1 MRRAIQAAAG
11 LASGLTMLGV
21 AVAPVSASQPAIH
34 FVEDVAGDTIVCE
47 STTYTITSGS
57 IKFTIHEGQSQT
69 GNTNFTGTITPQDVV
84 AEDSAGNEVDV
95 SGAFW
100 FGGTSNARRGA
111 EQFWSTGKL
120 QLVDQGAGSVDSVN
134 VTFFVQV
141 VDGEVT
147 NIKDFDFGT
156 CAEPAD

>member
-1 MRRAIQAAAG
+1 MRRVGKAAAVF
-11 LASGLTMLGV
+11 ASGLTVLGV
-21 AVAPVSASQPAIH
+21 VAAPVSASGPAIH
-34 FVEDVAGDTIVCE
+34 FVEDVSGDTIVCE
-47 STTYTITSGS
+47 STTYMVTSGS

-84 AEDSAGNEVDV
+84 AEDSAGNEV
-95 SGAFW
+95 SLAGAFW

-120 QLVDQGAGSVDSVN
+120 QLVGESGSVDSVN
-134 VTFFVQV
+134 VTFFIQL

-156 CAEPAD
+156 CAEPA

>member
-1 MRRAIQAAAG
+1 MRRAVQAAAAV
-11 LASGLTMLGV
+11 ASGLIVLGV
-21 AVAPVSASQPAIH
+21 AAAPVSASQPAFH
-34 FVEDVAGDTIVCE
+34 FVEDVTGDTIVCE

-57 IKFTIHEGQSQT
+57 IKFTVHEGQSAR
-69 GNTNFTGTITPQDVV
+69 GNANFTGTVTPEDVV
-84 AEDSAGNEVDV
+84 AESADGNDV
-95 SGAFW
+95 SVAGAFW
-100 FGGTSNARRGA
+100 FGGTTNARRGS

-120 QLVDQGAGSVDSVN
+120 QLVDQAAGSVDSVN

-156 CAEPAD
+156 CAEPA

>member
-1 MRRAIQAAAG
+1 MRRATRAAAG
-11 LASGLTMLGV
+11 SAAGLTLMGV

-34 FVEDVAGDTIVCE
+34 FEEDAAGDTIVCE
-47 STTYTITSGS
+47 SNTYTITSGS
-57 IKFTIHEGQSQT
+57 IMFTIHEGQGQT

-100 FGGTSNARRGA
+100 FGGTSNTRRGT

-134 VTFFVQV
+134 VTFFIQV

-156 CAEPAD
+156 CAEPD